1 MDHSPLA
8 NHQWPGLL
16 TSIFSL
22 EKIDGQPKGGKLL
35 FQVDNERR
43 KKEIEQTRS
52 GMRGKKKQDEKEKK
66 GRPWTMDGRQLGKK
80 KEDLMN

>member
-1 MDHSPLA
+1 M
-8 NHQWPGLL
+8 
-16 TSIFSL
+16 
-22 EKIDGQPKGGKLL
+22 

-66 GRPWTMDGRQLGKK
+66 RRPWTMDGRQLGKK